1 MSELNKF
8 IAGLLNNFSLSA
20 VTDRSWFEIAS
31 ILTPSIILI
40 LTLFGFSFILQKRN
54 WKIVIYITCL
64 LLTLLFLPYELF
76 RQSAAI
82 SKAEAN
88 IGVMQASLKTLLNA
102 SDLNQIEN
110 LADKEVASSILEEM
124 IGNLDQKEK
133 KEVLLIS
140 LLTAEN
146 EKQSLRFL
154 EDKHKHFSNEIKSS
168 ISDAKEEII
177 NTREPVDKISGDILK
192 QIDGG
197 INHLIENKMQSFNQ
211 ASDEI
216 KSIISDAKKEIINTR
231 EPVDKISGDI
241 LKQIDGNI
249 SHLIENKMQSFNQ
262 AIDHSLET
270 LQQGINS
277 FVQNELEAHEKTLVT
292 LTQKS
297 IGELGNKL
305 KDYTNETKQEITN
318 QIKHANNEPLQKL
331 DVTQKSIDQLG
342 NTVGNINLDKVIAH
356 IKQLSTSI
364 DLLQKQNE
372 VQFEYNECIRSVG
385 WIDLV
390 GKAEECKKKLYT
402 SMNELIN
409 KFH

>member
-76 RQSAAI
+76 RQSTAI

-88 IGVMQASLKTLLNA
+88 IGEMQASLKTLLNA

-110 LADKEVASSILEEM
+110 LADKEVTSSILEEM

-140 LLTAEN
+140 LLAAEN
-146 EKQSLRFL
+146 EKQSLRLL
-154 EDKHKHFSNEIKSS
+154 EDKHKHFSDEIKSS
-168 ISDAKEEII
+168 ISDAKKEII
-177 NTREPVDKISGDILK
+177 NTREPIDKISGDILK
-192 QIDGG
+192 QIDRN
-197 INHLIENKMQSFNQ
+197 ISHLIENKMQSFNQ
-211 ASDEI
+211 VSDEI
-216 KSIISDAKKEIINTR
+216 KSSISDAKKEIINTR
-231 EPVDKISGDI
+231 EPVDKISDDI
-241 LKQIDGNI
+241 LKQNRNI

-262 AIDHSLET
+262 AIDHSLKT
-270 LQQGINS
+270 FQQGINS

-297 IGELGNKL
+297 IGELGNEL
-305 KDYTNETKQEITN
+305 KDYINETKQEITN
-318 QIKHANNEPLQKL
+318 QIQHANNEPLQKL
-331 DVTQKSIDQLG
+331 DVTQRSIDQLG

-390 GKAEECKKKLYT
+390 GKEEECKKKLYM
-402 SMNELIN
+402 SMNEMIN